1 MVRRRSCGLWSTS
14 GYRLRPVIATLRAF
28 SFATAAVDISPP
40 ITGRPGQRLWRDGG
54 LDDRLPNISALV
66 YAAED
71 EWIDYE
77 SVDYE

>member
-1 MVRRRSCGLWSTS
+1 MSAIARWSRCVR
-14 GYRLRPVIATLRAF
+14 PAIAALRAF
-28 SFATAAVDISPP
+28 SFAAAAVDIGPP
-40 ITGRPGQRLWRDGG
+40 ITGRPGQRLWRGGG
-54 LDDRLPNISALV
+54 LDDRLPNISAPV